1 MVTFTDD
8 QQKEHREAFIE
19 DCRQKAWSA
28 ACHADFVSKSLD
40 DVLAHYEK
48 LKKEDTELAANIAVA
63 EAALDSHTVDNRQK
77 RKTMQERRN
86 ELSRQM
92 QFVIKNHEEGQRAM
106 QNLYQS
112 IESNLALAKHA
123 ETWEWKEAQSDSEKP
138 TLTE

>member
-1 MVTFTDD
+1 MATFTDK

-40 DVLAHYEK
+40 EVLAGYEK
-48 LKKEDTELAANIAVA
+48 LKKEDGELEAKIKEA
-63 EAALDSHTVDNRQK
+63 ETALDYHTVENRQK
-77 RKTMQERRN
+77 RRTMQERRN
-86 ELSRQM
+86 GLSRQM
-92 QFVIKNHEEGQRAM
+92 QFLIKNHEEGQRAM

-123 ETWEWKEAQSDSEKP
+123 ETWLWKEAKATTDPEKK
-138 TLTE
+138 